1 VELTSSAV
9 SPNGVVLSVRDQMLS
24 SLTIARFKG
33 VEEPGLVGISSGGP
47 PIRPRGGMCPPPGK
61 RLAKMSQD

>member
-1 VELTSSAV
+1 MELTSSAV